1 MTMNPSILGY
11 DGRLSSDVRVQLT
24 DLLAAI
30 ALANL
35 GKRTD
40 LRKLCSIAIELL
52 DNAQRHCTGDTIHF
66 SWRIVGSDVVVS
78 VQNRAQ
84 GQDALRLKAQVDS
97 VLAMTNDEITEA
109 FKAQMMNPEFGE
121 KGGAGLG
128 ILQIVKKGG
137 KNYEVELE
145 PTDNHNEYLCKS
157 HVKTS
162 LVA

>member
-1 MTMNPSILGY
+1 MNPSTLGY

-52 DNAQRHCTGDTIHF
+52 DNAQRHCTGDKVQF
-66 SWRIVGSDVVVS
+66 SWRIEG
-78 VQNRAQ
+78 
-84 GQDALRLKAQVDS
+84 DS
-97 VLAMTNDEITEA
+97 VLVTVQNKAKGKDAQRLKEQVDAALNMSAAEVTEA
-109 FKAQMMNPEFGE
+109 FKCQMMNPEFGE
-121 KGGAGLG
+121 NGGAGLG
-128 ILQIVKKGG
+128 ILQIIKKGG
-137 KNYEVELE
+137 KDYEVEVL
-145 PTDNHNEYLCKS
+145 PTDVSNEFICRS

>member
-1 MTMNPSILGY
+1 MNPSILGY
-11 DGRLSSDVRVQLT
+11 DGRLSSEVRVQLT

-52 DNAQRHCTGDTIHF
+52 DNAQRHCTGDKVQF
-66 SWRIVGSDVVVS
+66 SWRIEGDEEIVS
-78 VQNRAQ
+78 VQNKAK
-84 GQDALRLKAQVDS
+84 GKDALRLKEQVTAALGMS
-97 VLAMTNDEITEA
+97 TQEITEA

-121 KGGAGLG
+121 HGGAGLG
-128 ILQIVKKGG
+128 ILQIMKKGG
-137 KNYEVELE
+137 KHYEVEVL
-145 PTDNHNEYLCKS
+145 PTDDTNEYICRS